1 MNITN
6 RRHQEFT
13 VVTGNRRRGTDRLAR
28 TYPSGRTTGRTTSAL
43 NAVHMT
49 AKAIEPHEAEFLA
62 RRPPVVQAGKEI
74 LLVDPSIH
82 SSGEALNVLRLL
94 GDVDVCREFSAARE
108 RLLNQPPDLLITNVR
123 LHEYN
128 GLHLVHLATPH
139 TRCIVYSP
147 HDDLVLAREVQAAGA
162 FYERSMRL
170 SRSLT
175 GYIHGDL
182 PTHDRRDVSFI
193 DRRRFPRGGRR
204 SSDR

>member
-6 RRHQEFT
+6 RRHQEFI
-13 VVTGNRRRGTDRLAR
+13 VLTGNRRRASDRLAR
-28 TYPSGRTTGRTTSAL
+28 TYPGSRLPNTLSAVQMTSK
-43 NAVHMT
+43 AVET
-49 AKAIEPHEAEFLA
+49 ADYVGS
-62 RRPPVVQAGKEI
+62 RRASVERSIKEI
-74 LLVDPSIH
+74 LLVDPNMH
-82 SSGEALNVLRLL
+82 SSGDALNVLRLL
-94 GDVDVCREFSAARE
+94 GDVEVCRDFAAARD
-108 RLLNQPPDLLITNVR
+108 RLLNQPPDILITNVR

-139 TRCIVYSP
+139 TRCIVYSH

-175 GYIHGDL
+175 GYVNGDL
-182 PTHDRRDVSFI
+182 PTHDRRDVATI

-204 SSDR
+204 SSDW

>member
-13 VVTGNRRRGTDRLAR
+13 VLTGNRRRAADRVGR
-28 TYPSGRTTGRTTSAL
+28 TYPSGRTATGLSA
-43 NAVHMT
+43 VGMT
-49 AKAIEPHEAEFLA
+49 AKAIDTHEAEFLA
-62 RRPPVVQAGKEI
+62 RCPPLVQAAKEI
-74 LLVDPSIH
+74 MLVDPSVH
-82 SSGEALNVLRLL
+82 SSSEALNVLRLL
-94 GDVDVCREFSAARE
+94 GDVDVCRDFSTARE

-139 TRCIVYSP
+139 TRCVVYSA

-170 SRSLT
+170 SRSLA
-175 GYIHGDL
+175 GYVHGTL
-182 PTHDRRDVSFI
+182 PTKDRRDVSTI

-204 SSDR
+204 SSDW

>member
-13 VVTGNRRRGTDRLAR
+13 VLTGNRRRAADRVGR
-28 TYPSGRTTGRTTSAL
+28 TYPSTRTATGLSA
-43 NAVHMT
+43 VGMT
-49 AKAIEPHEAEFLA
+49 AKAIESHEVEFLA
-62 RRPPVVQAGKEI
+62 RCPPLVQATKGI
-74 LLVDPSIH
+74 LLVDPSVH
-82 SSGEALNVLRLL
+82 SSNEALNVLRLL
-94 GDVDVCREFSAARE
+94 GDVDVCRAFSTARE

-139 TRCIVYSP
+139 TRCIVYSA

-170 SRSLT
+170 SRSLA
-175 GYIHGDL
+175 GYVHGAL
-182 PTHDRRDVSFI
+182 PTKDRRDVSTI

-204 SSDR
+204 SSDW

>member
-13 VVTGNRRRGTDRLAR
+13 VLTGNRRRAADRIGR
-28 TYPSGRTTGRTTSAL
+28 TYPTGRTATALSA
-43 NAVHMT
+43 VGMT

-62 RRPPVVQAGKEI
+62 RRPPLAQAAKEI
-74 LLVDPSIH
+74 LLVDPTVH
-82 SSGEALNVLRLL
+82 SSNEALNVLRLL
-94 GDVDVCREFSAARE
+94 ADVDVCRDFSRARE

-139 TRCIVYSP
+139 TRCVVYSP

-170 SRSLT
+170 SRSLA
-175 GYIHGDL
+175 GYVNGVL
-182 PTHDRRDVSFI
+182 PTQDRRDVSTI

-204 SSDR
+204 SSDW